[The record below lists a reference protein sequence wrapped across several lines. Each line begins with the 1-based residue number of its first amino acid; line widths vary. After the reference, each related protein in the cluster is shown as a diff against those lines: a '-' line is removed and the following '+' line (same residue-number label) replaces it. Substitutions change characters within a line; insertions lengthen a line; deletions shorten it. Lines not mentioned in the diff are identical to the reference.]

1 MRLTQ
6 LFNLTGHPAISLPC
20 GDTPEAICPRAAT
33 VGDGI
38 RPRAGGVALR
48 CEAEVTTC
56 TFIFRSP
63 VKIDSIRLTA
73 LTMRFTEKRRPET
86 FDVKTQA
93 QQSRYPPR
101 HNSMSAR

>member
-1 MRLTQ
+1 
-6 LFNLTGHPAISLPC
+6 
-20 GDTPEAICPRAAT
+20 
-33 VGDGI
+33 
-38 RPRAGGVALR
+38 
-48 CEAEVTTC
+48 VTTC